1 MRIEISSFHLSNFG
15 WIVSSSPRLCHSL
28 PFTELEMAKSPQVK
42 EDSIAEHH
50 DDPDQL
56 FVEASVAEVRAIEQ
70 RTR

>member
-1 MRIEISSFHLSNFG
+1 
-15 WIVSSSPRLCHSL
+15 
-28 PFTELEMAKSPQVK
+28 MAKSPQVK
-42 EDSIAEHH
+42 QDATAEHN